1 MENNNK
7 MREELLEKVNG
18 GKVEYIPI
26 TPFHVIIGCG
36 CYRGLGGTAHT
47 EVTGTIY
54 KIYLVRLDNPSK
66 SQEPDGID
74 PMIFEDEFII
84 G

>member
-1 MENNNK
+1 

-18 GKVEYIPI
+18 GTV
-26 TPFHVIIGCG
+26 
-36 CYRGLGGTAHT
+36 HT
-47 EVTGTIY
+47 EVTGTDY
-54 KIYLVRLDNPSK
+54 KVYLVHPDKPSM
-66 SQEPDGID
+66 SREPGGAD